1 MCGNVLSLAVFKTE
15 IEMFTFNLKAVFEA
29 MDHLKKGFLFEDL
42 AKPKRSLSIT
52 KIHQMS

>member
-42 AKPKRSLSIT
+42 AKPKRLLSIT
-52 KIHQMS
+52 KIHQI